1 MPLDLALDPRLV
13 SAAIVLLVV
22 FLILYVTFAGFKM
35 VGITPGEV
43 VVVLFLA
50 PFLAWLSLP
59 LFTMDGVILGINAA
73 GALIPIGLSLRFLVK
88 DRMPVWKAVVGI
100 GIVTGVAYWVATID
114 PERGILVPSLPIVAV
129 SLVMGLS
136 LAGSEWQQVGPITYA
151 SGAMGTL
158 IGADLLNI
166 QAIVDALAQ
175 ADKQTAAV
183 IGGAGTLDAIY
194 LVALVA
200 VIGSI
205 GAVATARFL
214 GVLKRA

>member
-1 MPLDLALDPRLV
+1 MALDLVLDPTLV
-13 SAAIVLLVV
+13 SLALVLLVV

-50 PFLAWLSLP
+50 PFLAPLSLP
-59 LFTMDGVILGINAA
+59 LFSMDGVIIGINAA
-73 GALIPIGLSLRFLVK
+73 GALIPIGLSIRFLIK
-88 DRMPVWKAVVGI
+88 GRMPAWKAGVGI
-100 GIVTGVAYWVATID
+100 LVVTGIAFWVARID
-114 PERGILVPSLPIVAV
+114 PERGILVPSLPIVAA

-136 LAGSEWQQVGPITYA
+136 LAGSRWQEVGPITYA

-158 IGADLLNI
+158 IGADLLNL
-166 QAIVDALAQ
+166 QAIVTALGQ
-175 ADKQTAAV
+175 AHDNPAAV

-200 VIGSI
+200 VVGSI

>member
-1 MPLDLALDPRLV
+1 MPLDLALDPALV
-13 SAAIVLLVV
+13 SAALVLLVV

-50 PFLAWLSLP
+50 PFLAWLSVP

-73 GALIPIGLSLRFLVK
+73 GAIIPIGLSLRFLIK
-88 DRMPVWKAVVGI
+88 DRMPAWKALVGI
-100 GIVTGVAYWVATID
+100 LVVTGVAFWVARID

-129 SLVMGLS
+129 SLVSGLA
-136 LAGSEWQQVGPITYA
+136 LAGSKWEQVGPITYA

-158 IGADLLNI
+158 IGADLLNL
-166 QAIVDALAQ
+166 QAIVAALGQ
-175 ADKQTAAV
+175 AHDSPAAI

-200 VIGSI
+200 VVGSI

-214 GVLKRA
+214 GVLQRA

>member
-1 MPLDLALDPRLV
+1 MALDLVLDPTLV
-13 SAAIVLLVV
+13 SLAIVLLVV

-50 PFLAWLSLP
+50 PFLAPLSVP
-59 LFTMDGVILGINAA
+59 LFSMEGVIIGVNAA
-73 GALIPIGLSLRFLVK
+73 GALIPIGLSLRFLIK
-88 DRMPVWKAVVGI
+88 GRMPTWKAGAGI
-100 GIVTGVAYWVATID
+100 LVVTGIAYWVAMID

-129 SLVMGLS
+129 SLVTGLL
-136 LAGSEWQQVGPITYA
+136 LAGSKWQQVGPITYA

-158 IGADLLNI
+158 IGADLLNL
-166 QAIVDALAQ
+166 QAIVTALGQ
-175 ADKQTAAV
+175 AHDSPAAV

-200 VIGSI
+200 VVGSI